1 MEALP
6 VPDAREVSL
15 SPRKRNAFKRFL
27 PRATE
32 VLTDRS
38 RALRTAKLAYKR
50 LQKQDGGMQKVAA
63 DMRVLI
69 RLVQRTVRGQYRLPW
84 RSLVYAMS
92 AILYFLS
99 PLDLIPDFLLGIGY
113 VDDVAVVFGVLNAL
127 RDDLARFVAWEQRAD
142 APPRRPRK
150 ARKTAS

>member
-1 MEALP
+1 
-6 VPDAREVSL
+6 
-15 SPRKRNAFKRFL
+15 
-27 PRATE
+27 
-32 VLTDRS
+32 
-38 RALRTAKLAYKR
+38 
-50 LQKQDGGMQKVAA
+50 
-63 DMRVLI
+63 MRVLI